1 MTYEFPGSGK
11 LDPFTLGMMR
21 DVLKDHLTVKKN
33 EHGSGYCCQVA
44 ASYERKVAE
53 HEKTVA
59 GRKAA
64 EALGGPVFNPLS
76 DRQANYIRSLAR
88 RTPVSLLAPETR
100 GWVEMVQAQNEITR
114 EQAKKAIDEL
124 ISVQKTAIPSDDQA
138 RATRLITPAQLG
150 FLKKLLSERQ
160 HDLELDL
167 ANLGDL
173 PFSVASKHIT
183 DLKEAPFKGEPK
195 VGRPLQAGPKEGAY
209 QVGNDVYKVKTAV
222 HGSGNLYASK
232 WLPEEKKWTYMGQ
245 RVFSL
250 LTAETKMTAEQAS
263 VWGKLYGRCV
273 RCHLPLTDEISQAH
287 GYGKTCA
294 KNEGWPYDLKIDLAH
309 G

>member
-21 DVLKDHLTVKKN
+21 DVLKDHLTVKAN

-183 DLKEAPFKGEPK
+183 DLKAASFKGEAKKGKETPQ
-195 VGRPLQAGPKEGAY
+195 VLEGAY
-209 QVGNDVYKVKTAV
+209 QVGDDVYKVKTAV

-273 RCHLPLTDEISQAH
+273 RCHRLLTNEISQAH
-287 GYGKTCA
+287 GYGEKCA
-294 KNEGWPYDLKIDLAH
+294 QDEGWPYDLKIDLTH